1 MARRGVGDEREPSL
15 QGLGGGGGL
24 WGLCVSGWG
33 GGGVEGISKELQSL
47 ID

>member
-15 QGLGGGGGL
+15 QRLGGGGVL
-24 WGLCVSGWG
+24 WGVCVLGWG
-33 GGGVEGISKELQSL
+33 VGVEGISKELQSL